1 MLVPLRPSSLSR
13 CRSRLLHGSAKTLRH
28 LVGPPDPISHLR
40 PIIYDDVSSPPTP
53 AVVYHPY
60 SLQEFDP
67 VPARNSNTYEMQ
79 WKLQRQQLDELSQ
92 NFWLDSNT
100 RFESAKESVLASLPA
115 SCTPLDKENALS
127 EFYKQWL
134 LQESER
140 VDEYSKIW
148 RARNW
153 ANIVLAARVKYSRF
167 PSLITGLIKFPRQ
180 S

>member
-1 MLVPLRPSSLSR
+1 
-13 CRSRLLHGSAKTLRH
+13 RLLHVSFKIQRH

-40 PIIYDDVSSPPTP
+40 PIIYDDVPPPPVP
-53 AVVYHPY
+53 AVVNHPY

-67 VPARNSNTYEMQ
+67 EPAKNLNAYEMQ
-79 WKLQRQQLDELSQ
+79 WKLQRQQLDDLSQ
-92 NFWLDSNT
+92 NFWLESNA
-100 RFESAKESVLASLPA
+100 RYESAKEAVLAGLPA
-115 SCTPLDKENALS
+115 ASTPMDKENALS

-153 ANIVLAARVKYSRF
+153 ANIILAARVTYSRF
-167 PSLITGLIKFPRQ
+167 PSRMTDF
-180 S
+180 

>member
-13 CRSRLLHGSAKTLRH
+13 CPCFRLLHGSAKMQRH

-40 PIIYDDVSSPPTP
+40 PIIYDDVPPPPAP
-53 AVVYHPY
+53 AVVNHPY

-67 VPARNSNTYEMQ
+67 EPARISNTYEMQ
-79 WKLQRQQLDELSQ
+79 WKLQRQQLDDTSQ
-92 NFWLDSNT
+92 DFWLDSNT
-100 RFESAKESVLASLPA
+100 RFETAKEAVLASLPPG
-115 SCTPLDKENALS
+115 STPLDKENALS

-134 LQESER
+134 LQESAR

-148 RARNW
+148 RALNW

-167 PSLITGLIKFPRQ
+167 PAGLFKSTQ
-180 S
+180 KS